1 MSADFSAFRRAR
13 RAWLKTAAAAM
24 ALMPA
29 APVLARVAPT
39 TTDALAHVASVSPGD
54 RMTPHARRYYRSTVG
69 LYE

>member
-1 MSADFSAFRRAR
+1 MSAHFSAFRRAR

-24 ALMPA
+24 ALIPA
-29 APVLARVAPT
+29 APALARVAPVA
-39 TTDALAHVASVSPGD
+39 TDEFVRAASASSGD